1 MHNNLPK
8 IFYFIKDLDKDHIN
22 KLNKNIAIIYRNY
35 SLKYDEKK
43 ILEIKK
49 ICKKNKN
56 KFYLANNIAL
66 VNKLNLDGAY
76 IPSFNKS
83 LSVLRLNRNK
93 MHLLGS
99 AHNMRE
105 IFEKKKQRMDLI
117 FLSPLFK
124 VAKSKNFLDV
134 KRFNNLTSNY
144 NQNFIAL
151 GGLNN
156 NNFKKLK
163 SLNCYGF
170 ASISYISSIINKT
183 NND

>member
-1 MHNNLPK
+1 M
-8 IFYFIKDLDKDHIN
+8 
-22 KLNKNIAIIYRNY
+22 
-35 SLKYDEKK
+35 
-43 ILEIKK
+43 EIKK

-83 LSVLRLNRNK
+83 LSVLRLNKDK

-99 AHNMRE
+99 AHNTRE
-105 IFEKKKQRMDLI
+105 IFEKKKQKMDLI

-124 VAKSKNFLDV
+124 VTKSKKFLDIN
-134 KRFNNLTSNY
+134 KFNNLVKNY
-144 NQNFIAL
+144 NQSFIAL

-163 SLNCYGF
+163 ILNCYGF